1 MAVTAHIASLMRMR
15 YSARIPIHTKAIRIR
30 RRNPNSL
37 TSQYQ
42 YSRFIRHHAEFDC
55 VKFTNDAWDLIDL
68 INIFEYYSFAG
79 RENETIFLIRIHW
92 ALFDAKTRN
101 TQVNAFIGTVSD
113 YQRHTSSCLHNSL
126 KTKHI
131 RQLYARFHLLLLTLT
146 NLSPLSL
153 SLSLYKHNALY
164 MRRLANHLIHLHQPT
179 HTYVSH
185 TNLQWKQKRR
195 QRRSIAGR
203 VSSIVCWNSHKNRF

>member
-1 MAVTAHIASLMRMR
+1 MRIR
-15 YSARIPIHTKAIRIR
+15 YSERIPIHTKATRIR
-30 RRNPNSL
+30 RRNRHSL
-37 TSQYQ
+37 TSQHQ
-42 YSRFIRHHAEFDC
+42 YSRFIRHCAECDC

-68 INIFEYYSFAG
+68 ISIFEYYSFAG
-79 RENETIFLIRIHW
+79 REKETIFFTRIHW

-146 NLSPLSL
+146 NLSHLSL
-153 SLSLYKHNALY
+153 FPYICTQSALY
-164 MRRLANHLIHLHQPT
+164 MRRLHRTRTSPISIIRA
-179 HTYVSH
+179 H

-195 QRRSIAGR
+195 QRRSIADR
-203 VSSIVCWNSHKNRF
+203 VSSIECWNSRKNRF